1 MANHQSRQSTR
12 AVEWLSKF
20 FSLHVNFFRTLKV
33 AAWPLIDL
41 AMRVWLAQI
50 FFVSGVIKVTHWQ
63 TALNLAANEYPV
75 SWMNPVTAAYTGAAI
90 ELIAP
95 VFLALGL
102 MTRYAA
108 IPMLI
113 LSLVIQFSYLPF
125 DNQLFWAVLFGWYA
139 IQGAGPISVDNVL
152 RRGLA
157 DSALPLAP
165 RIVRASAWVR
175 LHLSPA
181 YLSLVRIWMAC
192 TLLRVG
198 SPESGILLPL
208 STSAHYGTA
217 TLALAGGAFLL
228 LGLMTRQWS
237 LVLALVTFV
246 GAMMDPR
253 LTDDVYLLMIFALL
267 SAHGA
272 GWFSL
277 DALIDAG
284 LKRRFPNLA
293 GKAAFALE
301 GVSRVV
307 IVGAGFGGMSCAAEL
322 RNKRV
327 SVTLVDR
334 ANYHLFQPLL
344 YQVATA
350 AINPS
355 DIAAPVRPLFRD
367 FFNTRVLLGTVT
379 GVDAGRKVVKLGE
392 KELAY
397 DYLVLATGAAHS
409 YFGKDQWAEFAPGLK
424 RIEDATEIRR
434 KLLTAFELAEATEDA
449 VEREALL
456 TFLIVGGGPTGVELA
471 GAIAELARF
480 GMDKEF
486 RRFDPASARV
496 VLVQSAP
503 RVLPTFNEKLSA
515 VAQRSLEKLG
525 VEVLIGSRV
534 EKIDADGVLVS
545 GKRIAARTVLWAA
558 GVMASPAATWL
569 QCEADNAGRVKVGDD
584 LAVPGLSGVFAIGDT
599 ALSAGWKGQPVPGL
613 APAAKQGGRY
623 VARRI
628 CALIDQQASTMPFKY
643 RHLGSLATIGRKSA
657 VADFGFIKLW
667 GAPAWWLWG
676 IVHVGFLIG
685 LRNRVS
691 TMINWFWAYL
701 TFGGGIRLITGG
713 GGVPKDAA
721 AAPSLSSGPS
731 ENTVERIFVRAT
743 RLNATAE

>member
-1 MANHQSRQSTR
+1 MANHQSRQNSF
-12 AVEWLSKF
+12 ASAWLQKL
-20 FSLHVNFFRTLKV
+20 FSLNSNFARTLQV
-33 AAWPLIDL
+33 AAWPIIDL
-41 AMRVWLAQI
+41 GMRLWLAQI
-50 FFVSGVIKVTHWQ
+50 FFVSGVIKATHWQ
-63 TALNLAANEYPV
+63 TALSLAATEYPV
-75 SWMNPVTAAYTGAAI
+75 PWMNPVTAAYTGAAI

-95 VFLALGL
+95 VFLVLGL
-102 MTRYAA
+102 LTRYAS

-139 IQGAGPISVDNVL
+139 IQGAGPISMDNLL
-152 RRGLA
+152 RRGVA
-157 DSALPLAP
+157 DSALPMVP
-165 RIVRASAWVR
+165 RILRASAWVR
-175 LHLSPA
+175 LRLSPV
-181 YLSLVRIWMAC
+181 YLSLVRVWIGC
-192 TLLRVG
+192 TLLRLAA
-198 SPESGILLPL
+198 PESGNLLPL
-208 STSAHYGTA
+208 STSAHYGTS
-217 TLALAGGAFLL
+217 TLALASGAFLL
-228 LGLMTRQWS
+228 LGLLTRPWS
-237 LVLALVTFV
+237 LALILITFG

-267 SAHGA
+267 AVHGA
-272 GWFSL
+272 GWLSL
-277 DALIDAG
+277 DALTSAA
-284 LKRRFPNLA
+284 LKRRFPGLA

-301 GVSRVV
+301 GLPRIV
-307 IVGAGFGGMSCAAEL
+307 IIGAGFGGLSCATEL

-367 FFNTRVLLGTVT
+367 SFNIRVLLGSVT
-379 GVDAGRKVVKLGE
+379 GVDTESKVVKLAD
-392 KELAY
+392 KELPY

-409 YFGKDQWAEFAPGLK
+409 YFGKDQWAAFAPGLK

-434 KLLTAFELAEATEDA
+434 RLLTAFELAEATEDA
-449 VEREALL
+449 AEREALL

-503 RVLPTFNEKLSA
+503 RILPTFNEKLSG

-534 EKIDADGVLVS
+534 EKIDVDGVLVS

-558 GVMASPAATWL
+558 GVMASPAAAWL
-569 QCEADNAGRVKVGDD
+569 KCEADNAGRVKVGAD
-584 LAVPGLSGVFAIGDT
+584 LTVPGLSGVYAIGDT
-599 ALSAGWKGQPVPGL
+599 ALSTGWKGQAVPGL
-613 APAAKQGGRY
+613 APAAKQGGQY

-628 CALIDQQASTMPFKY
+628 CALIDQQATSPPFEY

-657 VADFGFIKLW
+657 VADFGTIKLW

-676 IVHVGFLIG
+676 IVHVGFLVG
-685 LRNRVS
+685 LRNRIS

-713 GGVPKDAA
+713 GASVTKEA
-721 AAPSLSSGPS
+721 SGS
-731 ENTVERIFVRAT
+731 
-743 RLNATAE
+743 

>member
-1 MANHQSRQSTR
+1 MANPQSAQTSSTST
-12 AVEWLSKF
+12 WLAGF
-20 FSLHVNFFRTLKV
+20 FNLSSTFFLRLKV
-33 AAWPLIDL
+33 AAWPVIDL
-41 AMRVWLAQI
+41 GMRVWLAQI

-63 TALNLAANEYPV
+63 TALNLAATEYPV
-75 SWMNPVTAAYTGAAI
+75 SWMSPVTAAYTGAAI

-95 VFLALGL
+95 IFLVLGL

-125 DNQLFWAVLFGWYA
+125 DNQLFWAVIFGWYV
-139 IQGAGPISVDNVL
+139 IQGAGPISADNLL

-157 DSALPLAP
+157 DSALPMAP
-165 RIVRASAWVR
+165 RVLRASAWIR
-175 LHLSPA
+175 LHVTPV

-192 TLLRVG
+192 TLLRLAA
-198 SPESGILLPL
+198 PASGNWLPL
-208 STSAHYGTA
+208 STSAHYGTS
-217 TLALAGGAFLL
+217 TLALASGSFLL
-228 LGLMTRQWS
+228 SGLLTRPWS
-237 LVLALVTFV
+237 LALVLITF
-246 GAMMDPR
+246 GSAMMDPR
-253 LTDDVYLLMIFALL
+253 LTDDLYLLMIFGLL
-267 SAHGA
+267 AVHGA
-272 GWFSL
+272 GWFS
-277 DALIDAG
+277 IDAWIG
-284 LKRRFPNLA
+284 AQLKRRFPQLY
-293 GKAAFALE
+293 GRVTFALE
-301 GVSRVV
+301 GVPRVV
-307 IVGAGFGGMSCAAEL
+307 IVGAGFGGLSCAAQL
-322 RNKRV
+322 RSKRV

-367 FFNTRVLLGTVT
+367 SFNTRVLLGTVT
-379 GVDAGRKVVKLGE
+379 GVDAKQKLVNLGD
-392 KELAY
+392 KDLPY

-409 YFGKDQWAEFAPGLK
+409 YFGKDQWAAFAPGLK

-434 KLLTAFELAEATEDA
+434 KLLTAFELAEVTEDA
-449 VEREALL
+449 GEREALL

-503 RVLPTFNEKLSA
+503 RILPTFNEKLSG

-569 QCEADNAGRVKVGDD
+569 KCEADNAGRVKVGAD
-584 LAVPGLSGVFAIGDT
+584 LAVPGFPGVYAIGDT
-599 ALSAGWKGQPVPGL
+599 ALSSGWKGRPVPGL
-613 APAAKQGGRY
+613 APAAKQGGQY
-623 VARRI
+623 VARQI
-628 CALIDQQASTMPFKY
+628 CASIDQQASSRPFEY

-657 VADFGFIKLW
+657 VADFGLVKLW

-676 IVHVGFLIG
+676 LLHVGFLVG

-691 TMINWFWAYL
+691 TMLNWFWAYL
-701 TFGGGIRLITGG
+701 TFGGGIRLITGA
-713 GGVPKDAA
+713 V
-721 AAPSLSSGPS
+721 
-731 ENTVERIFVRAT
+731 ENRQSVAD
-743 RLNATAE
+743 LQS

>member
-1 MANHQSRQSTR
+1 VADLQSARTSF
-12 AVEWLSKF
+12 ASAWLPKL
-20 FSLHVNFFRTLKV
+20 FSLNSNLFRTLKV

-41 AMRVWLAQI
+41 GMRVWLAQI
-50 FFVSGVIKVTHWQ
+50 FFVSGVIKATHWE
-63 TALNLAANEYPV
+63 TALNLAATEYPV
-75 SWMNPVTAAYTGAAI
+75 YWMNPVSAAYTGAAI

-95 VFLALGL
+95 VFLVLGL
-102 MTRYAA
+102 LTRYAS

-113 LSLVIQFSYLPF
+113 LSVVIQFNYLPF
-125 DNQLFWAVLFGWYA
+125 DNQLFWAVLFGWYG
-139 IQGAGPISVDNVL
+139 IQGAGPISMDNVL

-157 DSALPLAP
+157 DSALPMAP
-165 RIVRASAWVR
+165 RILRASAWVR
-175 LHLSPA
+175 LHLSPV
-181 YLSLVRIWMAC
+181 YLSFVRIWIAC
-192 TLLRVG
+192 TLLRLAA
-198 SPESGILLPL
+198 PESGNMLPL
-208 STSAHYGTA
+208 STSAHYGTS
-217 TLALAGGAFLL
+217 TLALTSGAFLL
-228 LGLMTRQWS
+228 PGLLTRPWS
-237 LVLALVTFV
+237 LALMLITCG

-253 LTDDVYLLMIFALL
+253 LTDDWYLLMIFGLL
-267 SAHGA
+267 AVHGA
-272 GWFSL
+272 GRFSI
-277 DALIDAG
+277 DALIGAG
-284 LKRRFPNLA
+284 LKRRFPHLS
-293 GKAAFALE
+293 GRMAFALE

-307 IVGAGFGGMSCAAEL
+307 IVGAGFGGLSCAAQL

-367 FFNTRVLLGTVT
+367 TFNTRVLLGTVT
-379 GVDAGRKVVKLGE
+379 GMDAKRRVVKLGD
-392 KELAY
+392 KELPY

-409 YFGKDQWAEFAPGLK
+409 YFGKDQWAAFAPGLK

-449 VEREALL
+449 AEREALL
-456 TFLIVGGGPTGVELA
+456 TFIIVGGGPTGVELA

-486 RRFDPASARV
+486 RRFDPARARV

-503 RVLPTFNEKLSA
+503 RILPTFNEKLSG

-534 EKIDADGVLVS
+534 EEIDADGVLVS

-558 GVMASPAATWL
+558 GVRASPAATWL
-569 QCEADNAGRVKVGDD
+569 KCEADNAGRVKVGAD
-584 LAVPGLSGVFAIGDT
+584 LAVPGLSGVYAIGDT
-599 ALSAGWKGQPVPGL
+599 ALSTGWKGQPVPGL

-623 VARRI
+623 VARHI
-628 CALIDQQASTMPFKY
+628 CALIDRQASSPPFEY

-676 IVHVGFLIG
+676 LVHVGFLVG
-685 LRNRVS
+685 WRNRVS

-701 TFGGGIRLITGG
+701 TYGGGIRLITGAG
-713 GGVPKDAA
+713 
-721 AAPSLSSGPS
+721 
-731 ENTVERIFVRAT
+731 
-743 RLNATAE
+743 ATATKESAQ

>member
-1 MANHQSRQSTR
+1 
-12 AVEWLSKF
+12 L
-20 FSLHVNFFRTLKV
+20 
-33 AAWPLIDL
+33 
-41 AMRVWLAQI
+41 WLAQI

-63 TALNLAANEYPV
+63 TALDLAANEYPV
-75 SWMNPVTAAYTGAAI
+75 SWMNPVAAAYTGAAI
-90 ELIAP
+90 ELIGP
-95 VFLALGL
+95 VLLAMGL
-102 MTRYAA
+102 LTRYAA

-113 LSLVIQFSYLPF
+113 LSLVIQFNYLPF
-125 DNQLFWAVLFGWYA
+125 DNQLFWAVLFCWY
-139 IQGAGPISVDNVL
+139 IIHGAGPISLDNLL

-165 RIVRASAWVR
+165 RIVRLSSWVR
-175 LHLSPA
+175 LHVSPI
-181 YLSLVRIWMAC
+181 YLSAVRIWMAC
-192 TLLRVG
+192 TLLRVAA
-198 SPESGILLPL
+198 PESGNILPL
-208 STSAHYGTA
+208 STSAHYGTS
-217 TLALAGGAFLL
+217 TLALLSGALL
-228 LGLMTRQWS
+228 LAGLATRQWS
-237 LVLALVTFV
+237 LALALLTFG

-267 SAHGA
+267 SVQG
-272 GWFSL
+272 GGRLSL
-277 DALIDAG
+277 DTAIGAA
-284 LKRRFPNLA
+284 LKRRFPHLA
-293 GKAAFALE
+293 GKAAFALD
-301 GVSRVV
+301 GLPRVV
-307 IVGAGFGGMSCAAEL
+307 IVGAGFGGMSCAAKL

-367 FFNTRVLLGTVT
+367 SFNTRVLLGNVT
-379 GVDAGRKVVKLGE
+379 GVDALRKVVKLHD
-392 KELAY
+392 KELPY

-409 YFGKDQWAEFAPGLK
+409 YFGKDEWAPFAPGLK

-434 KLLTAFELAEATEDA
+434 KLLIAFELAEATEDA
-449 VEREALL
+449 AEREALL

-496 VLVQSAP
+496 VLVQSAQ
-503 RVLPTFNEKLSA
+503 RILPTFNEKLSG

-534 EKIDADGVLVS
+534 DKIDPDGVSVS

-569 QCEADNAGRVKVGDD
+569 KCDADNAGRVKVDAD
-584 LAVPGLSGVFAIGDT
+584 LAVPGLPGVYAIGDT
-599 ALSAGWKGQPVPGL
+599 ASSAGRNGQPVPGL
-613 APAAKQGGRY
+613 APAAKQGGYY

-628 CALIDQQASTMPFKY
+628 CALIENRTEAVPFEY
-643 RHLGSLATIGRKSA
+643 RHRGSLATIGRKSA

-676 IVHVGFLIG
+676 IVHIGFLVG
-685 LRNRVS
+685 MRNRVS

-701 TFGGGIRLITGG
+701 TYRGGIRLITDSGA
-713 GGVPKDAA
+713 DSERMSRRAA
-721 AAPSLSSGPS
+721 A
-731 ENTVERIFVRAT
+731 T
-743 RLNATAE
+743 